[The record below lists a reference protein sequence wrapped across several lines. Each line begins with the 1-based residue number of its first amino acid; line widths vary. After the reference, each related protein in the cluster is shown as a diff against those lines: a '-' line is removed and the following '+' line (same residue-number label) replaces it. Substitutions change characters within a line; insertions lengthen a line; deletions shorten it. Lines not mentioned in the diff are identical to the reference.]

1 VANWLTGEVVA
12 YLRQEG
18 GSVGDTPLDAAALV
32 ELAAMVGDGEV
43 SASAAKE
50 VLRGVLAGE
59 GTPGEVADRRDLRQ
73 ISDRALL
80 EETVAAV
87 LADHPDEVARLRQ
100 GDGKPLGYLVG
111 QVMKATGGRAD
122 PKLVTELLRAG
133 V

>member
-1 VANWLTGEVVA
+1 
-12 YLRQEG
+12 
-18 GSVGDTPLDAAALV
+18 
-32 ELAAMVGDGEV
+32 
-43 SASAAKE
+43 
-50 VLRGVLAGE
+50 
-59 GTPGEVADRRDLRQ
+59 VADRRDLRQ

-122 PKLVTELLRAG
+122 PKLVSELLRAG